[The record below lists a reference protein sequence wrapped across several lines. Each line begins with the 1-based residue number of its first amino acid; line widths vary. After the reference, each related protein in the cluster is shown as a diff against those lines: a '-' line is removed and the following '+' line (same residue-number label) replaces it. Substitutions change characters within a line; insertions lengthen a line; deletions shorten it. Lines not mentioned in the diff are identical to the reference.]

1 MMTKAGKE
9 TIKYI
14 NKQNILNFF
23 RKKDEVRRAE
33 IVEAIGL
40 SAATVSALI
49 QELVDEGYLIEK
61 CYGASSG
68 GRKPMLYNL
77 NKNLS
82 LVLTVKVTVKG
93 LVIGV
98 LNLSGEIIYHKEV
111 IKKICNSTCLS
122 ESLSAEI
129 TEMRRLKP
137 EIEHKITAVG
147 YSIPGVLEYSR
158 NRILYSA
165 ALYIEDF
172 DLKDLTDRVMGRE
185 LDIYLFKDTDAL
197 VLNEYYESGRNE
209 RNMLYLYCD
218 SGVGMSVMNR
228 GKLLRIEGCGL
239 EIGHTTIDIH
249 GESCKCSSVGCV
261 GTLLGEAP
269 AAERLAELKGG
280 QKQDVSGIG
289 YREMIKMTEGGDPDA
304 RKVLYEQMELLE
316 IVIVNVVNLFNPGTV
331 IVGGP
336 LAKDRKAIEWLENG
350 VKQKALKPFTKKLN
364 FQKAGQD
371 ENAAL
376 FGMANY
382 ILDRD
387 FFKTLS
393 V

>member
-14 NKQNILNFF
+14 NKQNILSFF

-111 IKKICNSTCLS
+111 IKKICNSTCLR
-122 ESLSAEI
+122 
-129 TEMRRLKP
+129 EMRRLKP

-249 GESCKCSSVGCV
+249 GKSCKCSSVGCV

-280 QKQDVSGIG
+280 QKQDVSGTG
-289 YREMIKMTEGGDPDA
+289 YREMIKMTEEGDPDA

>member
-249 GESCKCSSVGCV
+249 GKSCKCSSVGCV

-280 QKQDVSGIG
+280 QKQDVSGTG
-289 YREMIKMTEGGDPDA
+289 YREMIKMTEEGDPDA

-336 LAKDRKAIEWLENG
+336 LAKDQKAIEWLENG

>member
-147 YSIPGVLEYSR
+147 YSIPGVLEYS
-158 NRILYSA
+158 
-165 ALYIEDF
+165 
-172 DLKDLTDRVMGRE
+172 
-185 LDIYLFKDTDAL
+185 
-197 VLNEYYESGRNE
+197 
-209 RNMLYLYCD
+209 
-218 SGVGMSVMNR
+218 
-228 GKLLRIEGCGL
+228 
-239 EIGHTTIDIH
+239 
-249 GESCKCSSVGCV
+249 
-261 GTLLGEAP
+261 
-269 AAERLAELKGG
+269 
-280 QKQDVSGIG
+280 
-289 YREMIKMTEGGDPDA
+289 
-304 RKVLYEQMELLE
+304 
-316 IVIVNVVNLFNPGTV
+316 
-331 IVGGP
+331 
-336 LAKDRKAIEWLENG
+336 
-350 VKQKALKPFTKKLN
+350 
-364 FQKAGQD
+364 
-371 ENAAL
+371 
-376 FGMANY
+376 
-382 ILDRD
+382 
-387 FFKTLS
+387 
-393 V
+393 

>member
-23 RKKDEVRRAE
+23 RKRDEVRRAE
-33 IVEAIGL
+33 IVDSIGL

-111 IKKICNSTCLS
+111 AKKICSSACLS
-122 ESLSAEI
+122 ESLSFEI
-129 TEMRRLKP
+129 MEMRRSNP

-172 DLKDLTDRVMGRE
+172 DLKELTDRVMGRE
-185 LDIYLFKDTDAL
+185 TDIYLFKDTDAL

-249 GESCKCSSVGCV
+249 GETCKCSSVGCV

-269 AAERLAELKGG
+269 AAQRLAELK
-280 QKQDVSGIG
+280 KESGEEISAIG
-289 YREMIKMTEGGDPDA
+289 YRELIRMAEEGDPEA
-304 RKVLYEQMELLE
+304 RKVLHQQMELLE
-316 IVIVNVVNLFNPGTV
+316 IVLVNVINLFNPGTV

-336 LAKDRKAIEWLENG
+336 LARDQEAIEWLEMN
-350 VKQKALKPFTKKLN
+350 VKRKALKPFTKRLN
-364 FQKAGQD
+364 FNKAGQD